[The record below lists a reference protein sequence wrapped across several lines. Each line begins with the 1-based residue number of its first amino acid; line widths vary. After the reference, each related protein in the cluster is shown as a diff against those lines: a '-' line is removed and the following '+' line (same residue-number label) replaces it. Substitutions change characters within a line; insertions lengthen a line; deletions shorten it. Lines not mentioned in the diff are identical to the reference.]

1 MGKVWLLQ
9 LPCECGVL
17 RALGRGRTSAGASWR
32 RVMVVVTV
40 FMVTVLCVVPP
51 AKVTGHPLS
60 AMIPTLTLLFCC
72 FWEERLQ
79 VREWF
84 TPVLKGICLPRLSP
98 HRLGLRAPFTR
109 VWCPHRVIPWSFR
122 ADGWLASPSGIP
134 SS

>member
-60 AMIPTLTLLFCC
+60 AMIPTLTLLLLLGREASGQRVVHTSTQGDLFT
-72 FWEERLQ
+72 Q
-79 VREWF
+79 V
-84 TPVLKGICLPRLSP
+84 VSP
-98 HRLGLRAPFTR
+98 QVGAQGPF
-109 VWCPHRVIPWSFR
+109 H
-122 ADGWLASPSGIP
+122 
-134 SS
+134 